1 MSVLYFLT
9 PFFSFIPFFLFALLI
24 LVFFLKNIGTRDQIV
39 SFGYKK
45 VLLAVPVILLVI
57 SIIFAFVTDLG
68 YSIYGGSFDASLP
81 LLLWMFI
88 KININADA
96 FIFASILLIYWYLK
110 NSRSLDANTLVIIY
124 TISTI
129 ILTVLIYFVSFGAPD
144 SIAET
149 DAYFSLAL
157 DLLKQGL
164 LYIQLFITA
173 FIIYSILGPVFE
185 EKVKEFILGT
195 NHQASQDQID
205 DVYEAVRL
213 AIAIGG
219 SIAVMF
225 LLYVTFGM
233 LDSGLALIIG
243 GIYAIIPLLMLLL
256 IIAIVFV
263 VYNRLS
269 KYKISKKMNIL
280 TATLIILIMVISPL
294 SMFGDATKTISKSN
308 DALNEVYVSNNPLK
322 EYPVNLDD
330 IRLVDRALAQDIA
343 DNLKLPEPPKSF
355 RVDVLDQYEEIGI
368 INGSPSWIVPMR
380 YHQVIAN
387 PETNYIAG
395 YIGVNLSSPIP
406 EDAVVKYVEMTIG
419 PGLDGYRS
427 LDWLVRQYFP
437 DYLMGNSY
445 LVDPWKETGKPAWA
459 VILDKYSPWGV
470 RESSQLLMVKADG
483 SFEVLSRAEAIK
495 EGLYIINSDYAIM
508 SEINLASEYLRGDK
522 VDPSA
527 KGYLILP
534 SSPDVQEPIGLGS
547 PTTREGNP
555 FYYDAHHFLMPNN
568 IVGRDRYMTVKTGSK
583 ESIVVWTAVNT
594 SLTYYDF
601 RSYSKG
607 GISGVNSPDAVFNDI
622 SQIAY
627 ESGLSSLAV
636 RYPKL
641 YKVDNLVGNNTLL
654 LWVSIVVQQQSG
666 ADRFAGM
673 SFVDAANPR
682 FSKFLS
688 AQLGEKPSTFIDRFK
703 EAINQTY
710 AGFIGVND
718 TIGGQTST
726 ITLDNVTVLRNDWVL
741 LQPDSTYAR
750 ILYIQSGTQE
760 IFFIVTENSVGA
772 KDDFYTALLVKPG
785 DRVHIEARYDSS
797 YQGWL
802 VTRFYLMP

>member
-1 MSVLYFLT
+1 MSLLYFFVPYL
-9 PFFSFIPFFLFALLI
+9 SFIPFYAFSLI
-24 LVFFLKNIGTRDQIV
+24 LMTFFLKNLRNKDQII

-45 VLLAVPVILLVI
+45 ILLAVPIVLLVI
-57 SIIFAFVTDLG
+57 SIIFALVTDLG
-68 YSIYGGSFDASLP
+68 YSIYGGTFDASLP
-81 LLLWMFI
+81 LLLWMVI
-88 KININADA
+88 KINIYSDVLT
-96 FIFASILLIYWYLK
+96 FASLLLVYWYLK
-110 NSRSLDANTLVIIY
+110 NSKSFESNTQVLAY
-124 TISTI
+124 TISVVLLTI
-129 ILTVLIYFVSFGAPD
+129 VIYIGSFGAPD
-144 SIAET
+144 SLAET
-149 DAYFSLAL
+149 DAYFNLL
-157 DLLKQGL
+157 INLLKQGF
-164 LYIQLFITA
+164 LYFQLFIIA
-173 FIIYSILGPVFE
+173 YVIYSLLGEVFE
-185 EKVKEFILGT
+185 EKTKEMLHDM
-195 NHQASQDQID
+195 NQHAHQDQID
-205 DVYEAVRL
+205 DIYVGIKLV
-213 AIAIGG
+213 IAFAG
-219 SIAVMF
+219 SIGTMIF
-225 LLYVTFGM
+225 LTIVFSM
-233 LDSGLALIIG
+233 VDSGLALIIG
-243 GIYAIIPLLMLLL
+243 GIYALIPIVALAIIIVLVIVSYTRLRKYRL
-256 IIAIVFV
+256 IKSLNIITAIF
-263 VYNRLS
+263 
-269 KYKISKKMNIL
+269 
-280 TATLIILIMVISPL
+280 IILVIVISPL
-294 SMFGDATKTISKSN
+294 SMFGDVTKTISQSN
-308 DALNEVYVSNNPLK
+308 DALNEVHVANDPLK

-380 YHQVIAN
+380 YHQVIGN

-406 EDAVVKYVEMTIG
+406 EDAKVKYVEMTIG
-419 PGLDGYRS
+419 PGLDGYRN

-470 RESSQLLMVKADG
+470 RESSALLMIKADG
-483 SFEVLSRAEAIK
+483 TYEVLTRAEAIK
-495 EGLYIINSDYAIM
+495 EGLYIINSDYALM

-522 VDPSA
+522 VDPTA

-534 SSPDVQEPIGLGS
+534 SSPDVQEPIGYGQ
-547 PTTREGNP
+547 PDTREGNS

-594 SLTYYDF
+594 TLTYYDF

-622 SQIAY
+622 SQISH
-627 ESGLSSLAV
+627 ESGLSNLAV

-673 SFVDAANPR
+673 SFVDAANTR

-710 AGFIGVND
+710 AGFIGAND
-718 TIGGQTST
+718 TIGGQTTT

-750 ILYIQSGTQE
+750 IIYIQSGNQK

-785 DRVHIEARYDSS
+785 DRVHIEARYDST

-802 VTRFYLMP
+802 VTRFYLMH